1 MTYGKHQ
8 ILFNSSWF
16 SISNT
21 HQRRRAVAFGATV
34 VAIAAIVADVVGKVV
49 TNHCKNVQLD
59 VVAKEDDCVRRD
71 SPMAQSY

>member
-1 MTYGKHQ
+1 MQQASG
-8 ILFNSSWF
+8 SWF
-16 SISNT
+16 SKSDT
-21 HQRRRAVAFGATV
+21 HHRRRAVEFGAMV
-34 VAIAAIVADVVGKVV
+34 VAIVAIVADVVGKVM

>member
-8 ILFNSSWF
+8 NLFNSSWF

-34 VAIAAIVADVVGKVV
+34 VAIAAVAAIVADVVGKAV
-49 TNHCKNVQLD
+49 TNHCKNVKLD
-59 VVAKEDDCVRRD
+59 VVAKEDDCV
-71 SPMAQSY
+71 S